1 MEGRREVNILAHRP
15 VTSSDLKQ
23 ESHFLVGVSQHYKFL
38 PLVVASESDK
48 KEKNTEVEE
57 MLDKPV
63 L

>member
-48 KEKNTEVEE
+48 KEKNIHVQ
-57 MLDKPV
+57 
-63 L
+63 